1 MSRFQA
7 GHFLILLTK
16 VACRAIISRRLHTT
30 VTKIVKKGNMK
41 LIENFF
47 THKDFLGG
55 LDLPGKLFSPLHLIF
70 SACLLA
76 IVIHSAFR
84 VAKKSENEQRKLLI
98 SLWALFVIFEI
109 VKTAYESLCGS
120 EPRFEVGG
128 ILPLY
133 PCSVYLYSLPFCFSK
148 KRPVRLAA
156 CGYLF
161 TMGLIGAAVNF
172 IYPVNVLSNYSCI
185 SFMGFH
191 TLSYHGTMLFSMLV
205 MLISGY
211 HRYNHITHFWEL
223 ILPALP
229 MLFVSIPANIV
240 NYSSIGSDYM
250 FFKANSFF
258 LPAIFGSMPDWQT
271 TVLGYLL
278 YAILPGLFYLPG
290 YIKNTSK

>member
-1 MSRFQA
+1 M
-7 GHFLILLTK
+7 I
-16 VACRAIISRRLHTT
+16 
-30 VTKIVKKGNMK
+30 K

-55 LDLPGKLFSPLHLIF
+55 LDLPGRLFSPLHIIF

-76 IVIHSAFR
+76 AVIILAVIVSKR
-84 VAKKSENEQRKLLI
+84 SEDSRRRILMA
-98 SLWALFVIFEI
+98 LWIFFVVFEV

-120 EPRFEVGG
+120 VPRFEIAG

-133 PCSVYLYSLPFCFSK
+133 PCSVYLYSMPFCFSK
-148 KRPVRLAA
+148 KRAARLAA

-161 TMGLIGAAVNF
+161 TVGFLGAAINF
-172 IYPVNVLSNYSCI
+172 VYPVNVLSNYSCI

-191 TLSYHGTMLFSMLV
+191 TLSFHGTMLFSMLV
-205 MLISGY
+205 MLFSGY
-211 HRYNHITHFWEL
+211 HRYNSITRLGEL

-229 MLFVSIPANIV
+229 MLIVSIPANIL
-240 NYSSIGSDYM
+240 NFSPIGSDYM

-258 LPAIFGSMPDWQT
+258 LPAIFGGLSDSVT
-271 TVLGYLL
+271 TLLAYLL

-290 YIKNTSK
+290 YIINAKGKRQNTK